1 VNDLKVLE
9 DLGTA
14 LDPRSA
20 EPPAELRRRV
30 MHSTLPKRR
39 RTRRLRT
46 VLAGGLAVATAGFI
60 VVAQLVATPPRAQ
73 AEEVLDR
80 AASYAQELPVA
91 QNNQFLYVE
100 SLTAALTGPVDSSVA
115 GKVEVN
121 RRQVWLSVD
130 GTKDGLIRTR
140 PVGGAADAQDLTLPG
155 CIDGE
160 STQKKGPDV
169 ITTPCTPTP
178 GYVSGLPEDPD
189 AMLAYLRAKGAGTKS
204 PTDEGAFQQAGELLR
219 ESSLA
224 PATMAALFQALAK
237 VPGTEVKDHV
247 TDEAGRTGIAV
258 SITLASGIRIEMIFD
273 ATTYGYLG
281 QRTVAV
287 RDYAQVKAGQVLD
300 SSAVLKS
307 TIVDRAGQ
315 LP

>member
-1 VNDLKVLE
+1 MNDLKVLE

-30 MHSTLPKRR
+30 LHSTLPRR
-39 RTRRLRT
+39 RRPRRLR
-46 VLAGGLAVATAGFI
+46 VALAGGLAVATAGFI
-60 VVAQLVATPPRAQ
+60 VITQLVTAPAQ

-80 AASYAQELPVA
+80 AASHAQGLPVA

-100 SLTAALTGPVDSSVA
+100 SLTAALTGPEDPSVA
-115 GKVEVN
+115 GTVEVN
-121 RRQVWLSVD
+121 RRQVWFSVD

-140 PVGGAADAQDLTLPG
+140 PVSGAGRAEDIALPG
-155 CIDGE
+155 CIDGL
-160 STQKKGPDV
+160 STHEKDGDV

-178 GYVSGLPEDPD
+178 GDGSWLPDDPD
-189 AMLAYLRAKGAGTKS
+189 AMLAYLRDKGAGTKS
-204 PTDEGAFQQAGELLR
+204 PTDEAAFQQAGELLR

-224 PATMAALFQALAK
+224 PATMAVVFQALAK
-237 VPGTEVKDHV
+237 IPGTEVLDNV

-258 SITLASGIRIEMIFD
+258 SSTLTSGIRIEMIFD
-273 ATTYGYLG
+273 STTYAYLG

-287 RDYAQVKAGQVLD
+287 RDYDQVKAGQVLD

-307 TIVDRAGQ
+307 AIVDRARQ